1 MSDGHGHRGCV
12 AVKVAVA
19 ATGGGAEDLRD
30 FSDGKGTVSA
40 TNVMCG
46 AAPYLRPGWMSER
59 GVNNRHQQSSIILDT
74 LKVLFCRCVYACT
87 VNSAKSQLI

>member
-1 MSDGHGHRGCV
+1 MDPSIGRECV
-12 AVKVAVA
+12 AVNVAVA
-19 ATGGGAEDLRD
+19 ATAGGTEDLRD
-30 FSDGKGTVSA
+30 FSDGKGTASA

-46 AAPYLRPGWMSER
+46 AAPYLRPGWMSAR

-87 VNSAKSQLI
+87 VNSAKAQLM